1 MAGSGDIFL
10 ISDMMFIK
18 AFAVNIG
25 IQFAFMITKIMDVI
39 IAIEKAAEE
48 NWTLLWLEIP
58 ATLGYLTFLGKAM
71 LARTS
76 LHLSVLKI

>member
-1 MAGSGDIFL
+1 MVEIMA
-10 ISDMMFIK
+10 
-18 AFAVNIG
+18 A
-25 IQFAFMITKIMDVI
+25 I

>member
-25 IQFAFMITKIMDVI
+25 IQFAFMTTKIMDVI
-39 IAIEKAAEE
+39 IVIEKAAEE
-48 NWTLLWLEIP
+48 N
-58 ATLGYLTFLGKAM
+58 
-71 LARTS
+71 
-76 LHLSVLKI
+76 

>member
-48 NWTLLWLEIP
+48 N
-58 ATLGYLTFLGKAM
+58 
-71 LARTS
+71 
-76 LHLSVLKI
+76 

>member
-1 MAGSGDIFL
+1 MK
-10 ISDMMFIK
+10 FIK
-18 AFAVNIG
+18 TFAINTG
-25 IQFAFMITKIMDVI
+25 IHFAFMVEIMAAI